1 MTLDDTIE
9 VAVDGEPGE
18 RAVPHGAHLGDILPK
33 TVGGLPTIAALV
45 NNDVLPLDTP
55 MVVDARLKPLTLAD
69 EEGWQVYRRTLCFLL
84 AKVLHAAFPETHCR
98 VRQSFGHNALFWS
111 WDVPEAER
119 EAKVAA
125 LRGQL
130 AALVARDAPISHRVV
145 GYEQMLQGF
154 REHGQRDKA
163 LLLEHRNPPYLGMAV
178 CEGFYDLPQGVL
190 ATRTGVIRLF
200 DILPLRDGFVLEFP
214 GFKTPTELDP
224 MPPYDFLFEVYAEH
238 LRWGE
243 IIGIRNAGELNAAI
257 ADGSVADVIN
267 TVEALH
273 EKRLSAFADRIAAR
287 TPRPHVVL
295 VAGPSSAGKTTFAMR
310 LCTHLRV
317 LGLRPTLLSTDNY
330 FVGDRRNPRDEHG
343 NLDYECLQAVDVP
356 RLNADLLKLLA
367 SVAIPLRKFNFR
379 EHEGYDSDETLT
391 LDRARGILVIEG
403 IHALNPDLTP
413 EIPRQEKFL
422 IYVNVLTQVAIDSH
436 NRVSTLDNRLLRRM
450 VRDGQF
456 RGRSPLE
463 TLRLWPSVRAGED
476 KWVTP
481 FQHHAD
487 AVFNTALDYEIPVLK
502 TLARPLLN
510 QIKPHHREYVIA
522 RRLSCFLQN
531 FASMPMADVPTNSIL
546 REYLGASRLR
556 YK

>member
-119 EAKVAA
+119 ETKVAA

-367 SVAIPLRKFNFR
+367 GEAIPLRKFNFR

-476 KWVTP
+476 RWVTP
-481 FQHHAD
+481 FQPHAD

-556 YK
+556 YT